1 METAAAQEIMQITGV
16 ELVPVQT
23 AREMGR
29 RKPADMEKAR
39 SNHVIVRLHTDAE
52 IYGLGEMSDVNWSVT
67 PVALSALRDRL
78 EAVLVG
84 RCVYDLTAL
93 QMDLGREAWEHQV
106 LCGIDIALYDALAR
120 SLDVPLYQLFG
131 GKVRERVPFAYP
143 LAPCR
148 DAADRRANLDRVERL
163 QDAGHRA
170 VRYYFGQ
177 ALDEDELFLR
187 EMRRRWGEA
196 VELVA
201 LDASGRF
208 AVDEAVAVVRRFAE
222 FTPGVYES
230 PVRGRHDAPVEDFLA
245 VQAQAPVPIGEHITD
260 FAVAARL
267 HEAVDVFNTGL
278 GYAGIAACRKVL
290 AVAEVFGNAALMGS
304 TVEMSIGTAA
314 RTHLAAATNHLT
326 LPCYMAGPL
335 VYDEDVVGEPV
346 HYCEGHIIVPDGPG
360 LGVELD
366 RARMEK
372 IQLA

>member
-1 METAAAQEIMQITGV
+1 MQITGV
-16 ELVPVQT
+16 ELVAVQT
-23 AREMGR
+23 VREMGQ
-29 RKPADMEKAR
+29 RKPADAEKAR
-39 SNHVIVRLHTDAE
+39 SNHVVVRLHTAAG
-52 IYGLGEMSDVNWSVT
+52 IVGLGEMSDVNWSVA
-67 PVALSALRDRL
+67 PAALAALRERL

-84 RCVYDLTAL
+84 RDICELTAL
-93 QMDLGREAWEHQV
+93 QMDLGREAWAHQV

-120 SLDVPLYQLFG
+120 SLDVPLHQLFG

-163 QDAGHRA
+163 QEAGHRA
-170 VRYYFGQ
+170 LRYYFGQ

-187 EMRRRWGEA
+187 EMRRRWGDA

-208 AVDEAVAVVRRFAE
+208 AVAEAVAAVQRFAE
-222 FTPGVYES
+222 FAPGLYES

-245 VQAQAPVPIGEHITD
+245 VAAQSPAPIGEHITD

-267 HEAVDVFNTGL
+267 QEAVDVFNTGL

-290 AVAEVFGNAALMGS
+290 AVAEVCGNAALMGS

-314 RTHLAAATNHLT
+314 RVHLAAATPHLAF
-326 LPCYMAGPL
+326 PCYMAGPL

-346 HYCEGHIIVPDGPG
+346 QYCEGHIVIPEGPG

-366 RARMEK
+366 GARMKK